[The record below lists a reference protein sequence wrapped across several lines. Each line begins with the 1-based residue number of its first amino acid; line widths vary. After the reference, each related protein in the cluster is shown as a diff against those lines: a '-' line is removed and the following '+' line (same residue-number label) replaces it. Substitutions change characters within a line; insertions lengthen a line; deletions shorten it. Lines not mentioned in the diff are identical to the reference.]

1 MFLCAVI
8 FPPCPYLRL
17 QGSEGDSMGRK
28 RRGGA
33 KKKAAAARNCP
44 DCADPRYWYVA
55 HLLEDGGLDC
65 DGVDPSEGAP
75 GFHAYYTVPGNSEQT
90 PEDSNPQQAAEQPAR
105 EKTEALGPMMENF
118 DTFLDYYEPTD
129 EQVSLSSLLLL
140 GIGDPDATMERLLM
154 SMMGSLEAH
163 GQAAEAGI
171 DF

>member
-1 MFLCAVI
+1 
-8 FPPCPYLRL
+8 
-17 QGSEGDSMGRK
+17 MGRK
-28 RRGGA
+28 HRGGV

-44 DCADPRYWYVA
+44 DCADPRYWCVA

-75 GFHAYYTVPGNSEQT
+75 GFHAYYTVPESSEQT
-90 PEDSNPQQAAEQPAR
+90 PEHSNPQHATEQPAR
-105 EKTEALGPMMENF
+105 EKAEALGPMMENF

-129 EQVSLSSLLLL
+129 EQVSLGSLLLSL
-140 GIGDPDATMERLLM
+140 
-154 SMMGSLEAH
+154 GSLEAH

>member
-1 MFLCAVI
+1 
-8 FPPCPYLRL
+8 
-17 QGSEGDSMGRK
+17 MGRK
-28 RRGGA
+28 HRGGV

-44 DCADPRYWYVA
+44 DCADPRYWCVA
-55 HLLEDGGLDC
+55 HLPEDGGLDC
-65 DGVDPSEGAP
+65 DEADPSAGAP
-75 GFHAYYTVPGNSEQT
+75 GFHAYYRIPESPEQT
-90 PEDSNPQQAAEQPAR
+90 PEQPDSQRAAEQPAH
-105 EKTEALGPMMENF
+105 EKAEPLGPMMENF

-129 EQVSLSSLLLL
+129 EQVSLGSLLLL

>member
-1 MFLCAVI
+1 
-8 FPPCPYLRL
+8 
-17 QGSEGDSMGRK
+17 MGRK
-28 RRGGA
+28 HRGGA
-33 KKKAAAARNCP
+33 KKKAALARNCP
-44 DCADPRYWYVA
+44 DCADPRYWCVT

-75 GFHAYYTVPGNSEQT
+75 GFHAYYTVPESSEQA
-90 PEDSNPQQAAEQPAR
+90 PEHSKLQRAAEQPAC
-105 EKTEALGPMMENF
+105 KKAEAAGPMMENF